1 MPKTRGKHNLG
12 QADEELVGAAGD
24 GAEIFAEAE
33 GGDALLERSAVAM
46 EKTLEKGF
54 QAKGASDAVFDV
66 HELSGGEFLPA
77 RSYGSLIVQ
86 AAKEKL
92 DFGERE
98 THLASEANEE
108 NAVEGVRGIA
118 ALAAGAMRR
127 GEEAEP
133 FVVADGGGVEASTAR
148 EFPNFHVL
156 TCGEKSLT

>member
-1 MPKTRGKHNLG
+1 
-12 QADEELVGAAGD
+12 VGAAGD

-54 QAKGASDAVFDV
+54 QAKRASDAVFDV
-66 HELSGGEFLPA
+66 HELSGCEFLPA
-77 RSYGSLIVQ
+77 RAHGSLIVQ
-86 AAKEKL
+86 AAKEKP

-98 THLASEANEE
+98 THLASEANQEDTIKS
-108 NAVEGVRGIA
+108 VRRIA

-133 FVVADGGGVEASTAR
+133 FVVADGGGIQACASS
-148 EFPNFHVL
+148 EFTNLHGSPLSMSGKHI
-156 TCGEKSLT
+156 

>member
-1 MPKTRGKHNLG
+1 
-12 QADEELVGAAGD
+12 VGAAGD

-54 QAKGASDAVFDV
+54 QAKRASDAVFDV
-66 HELSGGEFLPA
+66 HELSGCEFLPA

-118 ALAAGAMRR
+118 ALATAAVRR
-127 GEEAEP
+127 SEQTEF
-133 FVVADGGGVEASTAR
+133 FVVADGGGIQACASS
-148 EFPNFHVL
+148 EFTNLHGSPPSMSGKHI
-156 TCGEKSLT
+156 